1 VTKDEVEIEHL
12 SVTFN
17 HIARDTRCS
26 NHIYCCT
33 EEGDMAFDMKV
44 NGTKPIRLAR
54 TALLAAFAPH

>member
-1 VTKDEVEIEHL
+1 MTKDEVEIEHL
-12 SVTFN
+12 SVTSST
-17 HIARDTRCS
+17 IEARHALS